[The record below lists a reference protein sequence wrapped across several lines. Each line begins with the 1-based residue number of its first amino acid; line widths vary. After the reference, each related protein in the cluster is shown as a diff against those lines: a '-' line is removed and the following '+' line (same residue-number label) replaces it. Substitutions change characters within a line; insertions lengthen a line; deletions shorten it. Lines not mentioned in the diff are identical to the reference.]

1 MFVIEFLFC
10 TTTALRH
17 GGTFFKTSFLI
28 NFRCSI
34 MTTYTPTYATTHTIA
49 HTATHT
55 ITHLFNH
62 RDKSTYYFPYQPSH
76 TVSSLHLSV
85 HRFHLLCLP

>member
-10 TTTALRH
+10 ATTALRH

-34 MTTYTPTYATTHTIA
+34 TIATTYTTTRI
-49 HTATHT
+49 
-55 ITHLFNH
+55 INYPFNQQEQ
-62 RDKSTYYFPYQPSH
+62 STYYFPYQPAH

-85 HRFHLLCLP
+85 RRFHQLCLP